1 MRLTKT
7 YRQKTKGRNGV
18 NTVLLAAGLS
28 TRMNGRQKL
37 LLPWGDETV
46 IGHCVRQA
54 MLGLGGSGEVTVVTG
69 CDENDVMEALVPVIK
84 QQEEGCFG
92 TTKLQFVHN
101 AHYQEGQFS
110 STRTGVSAM
119 SGGQPFFISMGD
131 LPLVTAVHY
140 SKLVPLLE
148 GYDAVRPT
156 CNGVPG
162 HPVLHAAKLR
172 DEILMSPASA
182 TMRGLL
188 APKHMK
194 APDDGDIA
202 WISDIDTPEAYRS
215 LYTLTFGRPPS

>member
-1 MRLTKT
+1 M
-7 YRQKTKGRNGV
+7 

-69 CDENDVMEALVPVIK
+69 CDETDVMEALAPIL
-84 QQEEGCFG
+84 QQQDEGDFG
-92 TTKLQFVHN
+92 ATELQFVHN
-101 AHYQEGQFS
+101 ARYREGQFS
-110 STRTGVSAM
+110 STLAGVAAM
-119 SGGQPFFISMGD
+119 SKGEPFFITMGD
-131 LPLVTAVHY
+131 LPLVTSAHY

-148 GYDAVRPT
+148 GHDAVRPT
-156 CNGVPG
+156 CGGVPG

-172 DEILMSPASA
+172 DEILTSPVSA
-182 TMRGLL
+182 TMRSLL
-188 APKHMK
+188 ATKHTK
-194 APDDGDIA
+194 TSDDEDVA

-215 LYTLTFGRPPS
+215 LYALTFGRLPS